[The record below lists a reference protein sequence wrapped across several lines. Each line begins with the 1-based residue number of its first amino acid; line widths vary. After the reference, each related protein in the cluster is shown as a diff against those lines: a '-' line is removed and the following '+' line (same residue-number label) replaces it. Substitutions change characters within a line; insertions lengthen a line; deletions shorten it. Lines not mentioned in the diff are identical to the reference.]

1 MSDDEVKAVLEA
13 YGMDLEKVE
22 RDGEAFVEWLFKQTD
37 GDDQIPGAVAAV
49 AEAPEGSGTKE
60 GEPAADDAPGKTD
73 RKPRTPE
80 EQLQAIVDTVRD
92 AEMEE
97 MEQWSPEE
105 VRAVL
110 RAQGLDPER
119 MGQRVRALV
128 ERVAR
133 EMEAG
138 DARADGAGT
147 TAGASAGSDEGAG
160 EAATGGS
167 RDTTPEG
174 PTRSGA

>member
-22 RDGEAFVEWLFKQTD
+22 RDGQAFVEWLFKQTD
-37 GDDQIPGAVAAV
+37 GDAQIPGAVAAV

-80 EQLQAIVDTVRD
+80 EQSRAVLDTVRD
-92 AEMEE
+92 AEVEE
-97 MEQWSPEE
+97 MEQWNPEK
-105 VRAVL
+105 VRADL
-110 RAQGLDPER
+110 KAQGLDPER
-119 MGQRVRALV
+119 LGRRVRVLV

-133 EMEAG
+133 EVEAG
-138 DARADGAGT
+138 ADGAD
-147 TAGASAGSDEGAG
+147 GAKPGADP
-160 EAATGGS
+160 S
-167 RDTTPEG
+167 SG
-174 PTRSGA
+174 PDRA